1 MRNQKTL
8 IQIQDEAKD
17 AILSASV
24 QTKASCM
31 YGMTVLNRSRRTIG
45 KIRRNYGKAL
55 AKLGVDEKQHSILWK
70 DVCDMAVLE
79 AVADSSNPSED

>member
-1 MRNQKTL
+1 MKTPRTL
-8 IQIQDEAKD
+8 IQLQDEAKD
-17 AILSASV
+17 AILCASV

-55 AKLGVDEKQHSILWK
+55 STLGVDDKQHSILWK
-70 DVCDMAVLE
+70 DVCDRAVLE
-79 AVADSSNPSED
+79 DVADSAKTFED